1 MLPSRIFLDDF
12 FDDLETKK
20 VDKMM
25 KCDVYEED
33 NAYVIEMDAPGVKK
47 ENIELE
53 YHEGNL
59 TITMST
65 KKSETDNKKYLR
77 RERVVVSKCSRS
89 FYLGDIDENE
99 IRAEFKDGILKISV
113 PKENKNI
120 NHKKIINIVIL
131 YWKSIND
138 VL

>member
-12 FDDLETKK
+12 FNDLESPK

-33 NAYVIEMDAPGVKK
+33 NTYIIEMDAPGVKK

-59 TITMST
+59 TITIST
-65 KKSETDNKKYLR
+65 KKSETDNNKKYLR
-77 RERVVVSKCSRS
+77 RERIVVSKCSRS

-120 NHKKIINIVIL
+120 NHKKIINI
-131 YWKSIND
+131 D
-138 VL
+138 